1 MASLNVFT
9 NDAFSLTELTAAI
22 QAIPY
27 RPGRISESGLFSE
40 RGMNTLDAYIEV
52 ENGVLSLVPVSQ
64 RGGTLQPGGK
74 ASRLAKSFR
83 VAHLQKDDL
92 ISADEITGVRAFGSE
107 TDVETM
113 AQVLADRLFPMRN
126 AIEYTMEAHRLAAIM
141 GSFYDA
147 AGNLN
152 SLFTEFGV
160 SQESVNF
167 ALTTGTTKVRQK
179 CLEVQ
184 EHIEAALGGLSFSGV
199 RVFCGKTFWAEIIE
213 HPLVR
218 DSYLNT
224 AMASELRGDPR
235 LEFEFGGMIFER
247 YRGTSAVKIGDNHAY
262 AVPEGVSDLF
272 ITRFGPGDF
281 VEAAGTL
288 GQRLYARQWETNN
301 GKGIHLEAQS
311 NPLNICTRPASVIKL
326 TVAGS

>member
-1 MASLNVFT
+1 MASLDVF
-9 NDAFSLTELTAAI
+9 NSDAFSLSELTAAI
-22 QAIPY
+22 QALPY
-27 RPGRISESGLFSE
+27 QPGRIGAAGIFSE
-40 RGMNTLDAYIEV
+40 RAMNTLDAYIEV
-52 ENGVLSLVPVSQ
+52 HNGVLSLVPVSQ
-64 RGGTLQPGGK
+64 RGGAATPAAKG
-74 ASRLAKSFR
+74 SRLAKSFR
-83 VAHLQKDDL
+83 VAHLQQDDL

-107 TDVETM
+107 SDVETM
-113 AQVLADRLFPMRN
+113 VRVVADRLAPMRKS
-126 AIEYTMEAHRLAAIM
+126 IEYTLEAHRLAAVM
-141 GSFYDA
+141 GSYYDA
-147 AGNLN
+147 AGNSV

-160 SQESVNF
+160 SQQSVNF
-167 ALTTGTTKVRQK
+167 VLGTATTKIRQK

-184 EHIEAALGGLSFSGV
+184 EKVEDAIGGLSFSGI
-199 RVFCGKTFWAEIIE
+199 RVFCGKTFWSEIIE

-224 AMASELRGDPR
+224 AMAGELRGDPR
-235 LEFEFGGMIFER
+235 MEFEFGGMVFER

-288 GQRLYARQWETNN
+288 GQRLYARQWETSN
-301 GKGIHLEAQS
+301 GKGIYLEAQS
-311 NPLNICTRPASVIKL
+311 NPLNICTRPASVVQL

>member
-1 MASLNVFT
+1 MASLNVF
-9 NDAFSLTELTAAI
+9 NDNAFGLTELTAAI
-22 QAIPY
+22 QQIPY
-27 RPGRISESGLFSE
+27 RPGRISASGLFSE
-40 RGMNTLDAYIEV
+40 QGMNTLDAYIEV
-52 ENGVLSLVPVSQ
+52 ENGVLSLVSVSQ
-64 RGGTLQPGGK
+64 RGAPLSPMAK

-107 TDVETM
+107 SDVEVM
-113 AQVLADRLFPMRN
+113 AQVVANRLMPMR
-126 AIEYTMEAHRLAAIM
+126 ASLEYTLEAHRLAAVM
-141 GSFYDA
+141 GSYYDA
-147 AGNLN
+147 AGNSV

-167 ALTTGTTKVRQK
+167 VLGTATTKIRAK
-179 CLEVQ
+179 CLNVLEY
-184 EHIEAALGGLSFSGV
+184 IEAALGGLSFSGV
-199 RVFCGKTFWAEIIE
+199 RVFCGKTFWAELIE

-235 LEFEFGGMIFER
+235 LEFEFGGMVFER

-262 AVPEGVSDLF
+262 AVPEGVADLF
-272 ITRFGPGDF
+272 LTRFGPGDF

-288 GQRLYARQWETNN
+288 GQRLYARQWESGN
-301 GKGIHLEAQS
+301 GKGIHLEAQC
-311 NPLNICTRPASVIKL
+311 NPLNICTRPAAVVQC